1 MAGLES
7 GGRGET
13 ETASTAV
20 GPLSLSLCQHLHQRE
35 RSWWRTYSR
44 QLPTAFIFSLLETYL
59 ALHPSHSTYLSDK
72 FSSLLPLL
80 TACGF
85 EPIVW
90 EDFWE
95 PLRDLLCKMGPE
107 EKDGGK
113 RKQGE
118 ARLSREGL
126 LAAFNDQETNRCVPE
141 HSVHRSWYQRG
152 AVHLPPLRS

>member
-1 MAGLES
+1 M
-7 GGRGET
+7 

-20 GPLSLSLCQHLHQRE
+20 GPPLSLSLSLCQHVLDA
-35 RSWWRTYSR
+35 RSNVCKISAECLLRDSYSY
-44 QLPTAFIFSLLETYL
+44 TAFIFSLLETYL
-59 ALHPSHSTYLSDK
+59 ALHPSHSTYLFDK

-126 LAAFNDQETNRCVPE
+126 LAAFNDQETNRCVSE
-141 HSVHRSWYQRG
+141 HSVHKDLVQHGPFCS
-152 AVHLPPLRS
+152 V

>member
-1 MAGLES
+1 MPTG
-7 GGRGET
+7 
-13 ETASTAV
+13 
-20 GPLSLSLCQHLHQRE
+20 
-35 RSWWRTYSR
+35 

-59 ALHPSHSTYLSDK
+59 ALHPSHSTYLGDK

-95 PLRDLLCKMGPE
+95 PLRDLLWKMGPE

-126 LAAFNDQETNRCVPE
+126 LAAFNDQETNRYAPEDSCTQRSVPE
-141 HSVHRSWYQRG
+141 RGWYHSAPIVC
-152 AVHLPPLRS
+152 

>member
-1 MAGLES
+1 M
-7 GGRGET
+7 
-13 ETASTAV
+13 
-20 GPLSLSLCQHLHQRE
+20 
-35 RSWWRTYSR
+35 WRTYWTDS
-44 QLPTAFIFSLLETYL
+44 TAFIFSLLETYL
-59 ALHPSHSTYLSDK
+59 ALHPSHSTYLFDK

-95 PLRDLLCKMGPE
+95 PLRDLLWKMGPE

-113 RKQGE
+113 RKAGE

-141 HSVHRSWYQRG
+141 HSVHRDLYQRG
-152 AVHLPPLRS
+152 AGITLHPSFADLCIGTARTAASSSSSA